1 MATSQQTQ
9 GPQPSEQLMQ
19 LATGYMV
26 SAALYAV
33 TQLGIPD
40 LLKHGPKSVHELAGA
55 CAANEDAVYR
65 VLRALASVGVLT
77 ESSPRTFALT
87 AVGDFLRSDREDSAR
102 TWCCGSQTNFTSD
115 LSGNAARDEDRRDGG
130 GESIWR
136 IVLRI
141 LRKGQ
146 EVVEVFNDA
155 MTRFSQMLTPAVLD
169 AYDFSWLNGK
179 TLVDV
184 GGGHGYLLTT
194 ILKKYPEIRGVVF
207 DLDHVVAGAPPNIET
222 AGLAARCH
230 AAAGDFFAEVPPGDA
245 YIMKHIIHDWN
256 DEKALSIL
264 RNCHRAGKANAKV
277 ILIEAVITPGNEP
290 HFAKWLD
297 LEMLLLPGGRERTE
311 EEFAQLFERA
321 GFKLTRVVPTKSPV
335 CVLEARSGIEV
346 AESPRPTG

>member
-1 MATSQQTQ
+1 MATPQQTQ

-19 LATGYMV
+19 FATGYMV

-65 VLRALASVGVLT
+65 ALRALASVGVLT

-87 AVGDFLRSDREDSAR
+87 TVGDFLRSDREDSAR
-102 TWCCGSQTNFTSD
+102 DMVLWLANKFHYQTYPEMLHSLKTGETVVEKVFGESCFGYFEKD
-115 LSGNAARDEDRRDGG
+115 KEVGDVFNAA
-130 GESIWR
+130 
-136 IVLRI
+136 
-141 LRKGQ
+141 
-146 EVVEVFNDA
+146 
-155 MTRFSQMLTPAVLD
+155 MTTFSKMLTPAVLD

-194 ILKKYPEIRGVVF
+194 ILKKYPEVRGVVF
-207 DLDHVVAGAPPNIET
+207 DLDHVVAGAPPNIAT

-230 AAAGDFFAEVPPGDA
+230 AAAGDFFADVPPGDA
-245 YIMKHIIHDWN
+245 YMMKNIIHDWS

-277 ILIEAVITPGNEP
+277 ILIEAVITPGDEP

-335 CVLEARSGIEV
+335 CVLEAEKRN
-346 AESPRPTG
+346 